1 MSLLLEG
8 RAALVTGGAA
18 GIGRATAL
26 AIAREGARVAVA
38 DRQAD
43 GAAETVALI
52 NATGGQAIAIAA
64 DVTDEAAVEAML
76 ARAIAAFG
84 RIDCAFNNAGIA
96 PHQAGPVGQRTHE
109 LPASAFTGV
118 IDINLTGV
126 FLCLKHEL
134 AHMLA
139 HGGGAIVNTASV
151 AGLVGLRTSGA
162 YVASKHG
169 VIGLTRTAAL
179 EYAADNIRVNA
190 ICPGYVKTAMTDG
203 TMERRG
209 AELLTTVP
217 MHRLG
222 TPEEI
227 AEAVTFLLS
236 TRASFVT
243 GAAWTADGGYSAA

>member
-1 MSLLLEG
+1 MSLLLTG

-18 GIGRATAL
+18 GIGRAAAL

-38 DRQAD
+38 DRNAE
-43 GAAETVALI
+43 AAGETVALI
-52 NATGGQAIAIAA
+52 NAAGGQAIALGG

-76 ARAIAAFG
+76 ARAVAAFG

-96 PHQAGPVGQRTHE
+96 PYQAGPVGLRTHE
-109 LPASAFTGV
+109 LGADAFARV
-118 IDINLTGV
+118 IDVNLTGV

-139 HGGGAIVNTASV
+139 NGGGSIVNTASV
-151 AGLVGLRTSGA
+151 AGLVGLRGAGA

-169 VIGLTRTAAL
+169 VIGLTKSAAL
-179 EYAADNIRVNA
+179 EYGADNIRVNA
-190 ICPGYVKTAMTDG
+190 ICPGYVKTAMTAG

-209 AELLTTVP
+209 PELLASVP
-217 MHRLG
+217 MQRLG

-227 AEAVTFLLS
+227 AEAVAFLLS
-236 TRASFVT
+236 ERASFVT
-243 GAAWTADGGYSAA
+243 GTAWTADGGYAAA